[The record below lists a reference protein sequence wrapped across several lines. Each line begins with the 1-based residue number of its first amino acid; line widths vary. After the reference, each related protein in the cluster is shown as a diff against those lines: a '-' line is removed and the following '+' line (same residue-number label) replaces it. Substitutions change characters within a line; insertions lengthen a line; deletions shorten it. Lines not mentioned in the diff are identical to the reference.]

1 MKSFGVSQRGHHETV
16 AGIEN
21 LLAEDVRLMLN
32 CVFSRENLDRIEECV
47 GCCVD
52 RFGTGDL
59 LKLVFPSATGKGGG
73 WEAIHLTY
81 TEAGPVARR
90 AHALARAAGL
100 RVVFDPFP
108 IRVLGTPRARY
119 IGREGSGETHHLD
132 DTTGDRIHPVDHI
145 ETELSVYGPRCATCQ
160 GTRRCAGVAST
171 YAARAGT
178 AELTPFLG
186 APPRP
191 R

>member
-81 TEAGPVARR
+81 TEAGPVARC

-108 IRVLGTPRARY
+108 SRVLGTPGRDTSGVRALARPTTSTTPPAT
-119 IGREGSGETHHLD
+119 GSI
-132 DTTGDRIHPVDHI
+132 RSII
-145 ETELSVYGPRCATCQ
+145 S
-160 GTRRCAGVAST
+160 RRS
-171 YAARAGT
+171 
-178 AELTPFLG
+178 
-186 APPRP
+186 
-191 R
+191 